1 MYPIILVE
9 TFTEFLATN
18 FPLAVALEPT
28 ALVADLFTVTAMG
41 LSFNSADFF
50 RLKNNLQGIRFLKIM
65 LNKYIFS

>member
-41 LSFNSADFF
+41 LSFNSADLFSSEEQLA
-50 RLKNNLQGIRFLKIM
+50 RNTLPKNNAE
-65 LNKYIFS
+65 